1 MIATPHCGMPHHDVP
16 QHVIVV
22 RKETPANSLAAGPD
36 GGSTPT
42 VRIVE
47 PARANKESQSDRAE
61 RLAKRMERFSPELT
75 ALMIERSRLM
85 PDEE

>member
-1 MIATPHCGMPHHDVP
+1 MITTAPDNV
-16 QHVIVV
+16 
-22 RKETPANSLAAGPD
+22 AAEIYVQKHTVADRLSSGY
-36 GGSTPT
+36 GTVGSTSCGW
-42 VRIVE
+42 VIVE

-75 ALMIERSRLM
+75 ALMIERSRAM